1 MKRAHLLLT
10 LALMGPFTALP
21 SSAQGTSAFG
31 LQITPRGAQKLNLA
45 TQTTELPQG
54 GTVRDNKSGLKVVAE
69 FISIKTG
76 ESLSASS
83 AVLTTKQGGT
93 LRAQNITYNQKAS
106 LVTASGNLTYSDY
119 RVKNLTAQTI
129 YVDTRTG
136 AVTALGSVTASAPSA
151 SAAQMVALPTK
162 SAILLR
168 GGAKVNTLGQAVSGE
183 TVLLNL
189 VTGQA
194 QTDAG
199 EGALAA
205 FTPYLR

>member
-10 LALMGPFTALP
+10 LALMGPLTALP
-21 SSAQGTSAFG
+21 ASAQGTSAFG

-45 TQTTELPQG
+45 TGVTELPQG
-54 GTVRDNKSGLKVVAE
+54 GTVRDNKSGVKVVAG

-76 ESLSASS
+76 ESLSATA
-83 AVLTTKQGGT
+83 AVLTTLQGGT
-93 LRAQNITYNQKAS
+93 LRAQNITYNEKAA
-106 LVTASGNLTYSDY
+106 LVTASGNLSYSDN

-129 YVDTRTG
+129 YVDTRSG
-136 AVTALGSVTASAPSA
+136 AVTAVGGVSASTPPA

-162 SAILLR
+162 ASILLR
-168 GGAKVNTLGQAVSGE
+168 GGAKVTTLGQAVSGE

-194 QTDAG
+194 QTDAS
-199 EGALAA
+199 ESALAPFKA
-205 FTPYLR
+205 YLR